1 MLFRNGPG
9 VIVGRHRRAWRWT
22 LPVPFLFFFLGGGRL
37 PDGRVFAHVVFA
49 GFQLGGVVYDPVH
62 DGVGVCMCSIGC

>member
-1 MLFRNGPG
+1 MLLWAAP
-9 VIVGRHRRAWRWT
+9 ACLT
-22 LPVPFLFFFLGGGRL
+22 LDAAGAVPVLFLGGRL

>member
-1 MLFRNGPG
+1 M
-9 VIVGRHRRAWRWT
+9 
-22 LPVPFLFFFLGGGRL
+22 PFLFFFLGGGRL